1 MGVGIFRV
9 VSVHPAEL
17 RDLYRAL
24 RAAGDGSRRRSVVVA
39 SALPSSVRAGWL
51 WIQTVGAILG
61 VALLVGACSA
71 GSSPGRSS
79 SGGSTAGFT
88 PINQMW
94 LRIRVTAMARE
105 MLVPGAVALVRS
117 PAGEVSTT
125 YGTTTVGGRVPVSLA
140 DHVRIGSITKTWT
153 GTVILQQ
160 AHEGKLSLDDPVS
173 KFRPDVPGGDHI
185 TIVELLNMR
194 SGLYNYTETRELNEI
209 GDSDPQKVWNPDE
222 LLALAY
228 SHPPYFPPGTGY
240 HYSNTNTVLLGLIAE
255 KLDAKPLSQV
265 FQDRLFTPLGL
276 KGTLFPP
283 TTSNAI
289 PDPHPQG
296 YMYGNNVLTM
306 GSPAAVPPDMQ
317 AAAKA
322 GTLKPNDQTSL
333 NPSWAWAG
341 GAGISTAA
349 DLATWVEALA
359 DGKLL
364 DPDMQARRIAS
375 LQSTNPAQ
383 PDAQYGLAIAKYGAL
398 YGHTGEVPGF
408 NAFAG
413 TDPENKMT
421 IVVWVNLNPTADGRA
436 AAMLIAK
443 DLIEQMYR
451 SSTPTPTR

>member
-1 MGVGIFRV
+1 MPNAGRITERVACVTRRRKARRRPGCPLAEEVGSGLLLPWLHPCGLDGFGFRL
-9 VSVHPAEL
+9 SAPLLAL
-17 RDLYRAL
+17 LYLWA
-24 RAAGDGSRRRSVVVA
+24 RAAGGRRRAHHRRTALPLGLRPIDQTTLQTRVA
-39 SALPSSVRAGWL
+39 S
-51 WIQTVGAILG
+51 
-61 VALLVGACSA
+61 
-71 GSSPGRSS
+71 
-79 SGGSTAGFT
+79 
-88 PINQMW
+88 
-94 LRIRVTAMARE
+94 MARE

-117 PAGEVSTT
+117 PAGELSTT
-125 YGTTTVGGRVPVSLA
+125 YGTTTVGGTIPVSLA
-140 DHVRIGSITKTWT
+140 DHVRVGSITKTWT

-160 AHEGKLSLDDPVS
+160 AQEGKLSLDDPVS

-185 TIVELLNMR
+185 TIAELLNMR

-209 GDSDPQKVWNPDE
+209 GDSNPQKVWSTDE

-276 KGTLFPP
+276 RDTLFPP
-283 TTSNAI
+283 STSSAI

-296 YMYGNNVLTM
+296 YMYGTNVMTM

-322 GTLKPNDQTSL
+322 GTLQPSDQTSL

-341 GAGISTAA
+341 GAGISTVA

-383 PDAQYGLAIAKYGAL
+383 PDAPQYGLAIAKFGAL

-408 NAFAG
+408 NTFAG
-413 TDPENKMT
+413 TDPQNKVT
-421 IVVWVNLNPTADGRA
+421 IVVWVNLDPPRMVGPRP
-436 AAMLIAK
+436 
-443 DLIEQMYR
+443 R
-451 SSTPTPTR
+451 SSPKI